1 MSEEEIKRAIVHA
14 FRNIKENNEKSIAVE
29 NEEISRPRCAKNIQT
44 ATGNNI
50 IQAGNDINNVTIK
63 TTNKKINVVIP
74 PPAGSIGANALLTER
89 IKGMFNELGLRREER
104 YGKSAF
110 SVVHSKF
117 KNDFSIP
124 KNQKYTTYLLWPEA
138 RAEEIILYL
147 EKKLDNTIKGRNQKA
162 FARKGHTPP
171 YLLGETNKLHKM
183 LGWSDTEFRAHLHYL
198 FGVTT
203 RSELTIAQLENY
215 VAYLKSKIDV

>member
-1 MSEEEIKRAIVHA
+1 MSEEEIKRAVIHA
-14 FRNIKENNEKSIAVE
+14 FKNIKENNEESIALE
-29 NEEISRPRCAKNIQT
+29 KKISRSQRTKNIQI

-63 TTNKKINVVIP
+63 NTNKKINVVIP
-74 PPAGSIGANALLTER
+74 PPAGSIGANALLAER

-104 YGKSAF
+104 YEKNAY
-110 SVVHSKF
+110 SVVRSNF
-117 KNDFSIP
+117 KKDFSIP
-124 KNQKYTTYLLWPEA
+124 KNQNYTTYLLWPEA

-147 EKKLDNTIKGRNQKA
+147 QEKLNNTIKGRNQKA
-162 FARKGHTPP
+162 FARKGHRPP

-183 LGWSDTEFRAHLHYL
+183 LGWSDAEFRAHLHYL

-203 RSELTIAQLENY
+203 RSELTIEQLENY
-215 VAYLKSKIDV
+215 VAYLRSKIDG